1 MKLRHTLST
10 TLVALLPLCSLTLAP
25 TMAHAQQYDRDVRD
39 VRDNRG
45 GPSIRG
51 FNVDEVRRLAPGVEL
66 HFDLYGTPGGNA
78 TLRIDGATRNLHM
91 TETEPGLYV
100 GTYTIGTHDRISNSS
115 AVTANLRVGNRVA
128 TDVLS
133 ESVVRDGA
141 PRPNRRGD
149 LAAMPRIE
157 RFEVRAT
164 DELTPGN
171 EVGFTVFGTPGA
183 RVELTMVGAR
193 GVFFLPE
200 VRPGEYSAD
209 YTIRRDDRIA
219 PDARVTATIRANGRY
234 TTQVLGRPLLA
245 GAAPRAIAAA
255 TPAPRTARYCTNCAT
270 VEAVNVVEVNGQGNY
285 LGGAAGAVVGGL
297 LGNQVG
303 SGNGRKAA
311 TVAGAVGGAL
321 VGNNIQRSQQ
331 GQRQRYEVVVRYAG
345 NGATQTLQYE
355 NDPGFRAGD
364 AVRVN
369 NGVLSRDQ

>member
-1 MKLRHTLST
+1 MKLRHSLSA

-25 TMAHAQQYDRDVRD
+25 TVAHAQQYERDG
-39 VRDNRG
+39 RDNRA
-45 GPSIRG
+45 GPNIRG
-51 FNVDEVRRLAPGVEL
+51 FNVEEVRRLAPGVEL

-78 TLRIDGATRNLHM
+78 TLRIDGATRNLYM
-91 TETEPGLYV
+91 TETEPGQYV
-100 GTYTIGTHDRISNSS
+100 GTYTIGTRDRITGSS

-133 ESVVRDGA
+133 ESVVREGG
-141 PRPNRRGD
+141 PRGSRRGD

-157 RFEVRAT
+157 RFEVRAS
-164 DELTPGN
+164 DDLAPGN
-171 EVGFTVFGTPGA
+171 DLGFTVFGTPGA

-200 VRPGEYSAD
+200 VRPGEYAAD
-209 YTIRRDDRIA
+209 YMIRRDDRIA
-219 PDARVTATIRANGRY
+219 PDSRVTATIRANGRF
-234 TTQVLGRPLLA
+234 TTQILGRPLLA
-245 GAAPRAIAAA
+245 GAPRAIAA

-270 VEAVNVVEVNGQGNY
+270 VEAVNVVEVSGQGNY

-321 VGNNIQRSQQ
+321 VGNNIQRNGERQT
-331 GQRQRYEVVVRYAG
+331 QRYEVVVKYAG

>member
-1 MKLRHTLST
+1 MKLRLTLST

-25 TMAHAQQYDRDVRD
+25 TVAQAQQYERDG
-39 VRDNRG
+39 RDNRG
-45 GPSIRG
+45 GPNIRG
-51 FNVDEVRRLAPGVEL
+51 FNVEEVRRLAPGVEL

-91 TETEPGLYV
+91 TETEPGQYV
-100 GTYTIGTHDRISNSS
+100 GTYTIGTHDRITNSS

-157 RFEVRAT
+157 RFEVRAS
-164 DELTPGN
+164 DELAPGN
-171 EVGFTVFGTPGA
+171 DLGFTVFGTPGA

-219 PDARVTATIRANGRY
+219 PDARVTATIRANGRF

-245 GAAPRAIAAA
+245 GAPRAVAA
-255 TPAPRTARYCTNCAT
+255 TSAPRTARYCTNCAT
-270 VEAVNVVEVNGQGNY
+270 VEAVNVVEVSGQGNY
-285 LGGAAGAVVGGL
+285 LGTAAGAVVGGL

-303 SGNGRKAA
+303 SGSGRKAA
-311 TVAGAVGGAL
+311 TVAGAVGGAV
-321 VGNNIQRSQQ
+321 VGNNIQRNQQ
-331 GQRQRYEVVVRYAG
+331 RQTQRYEVVVRYAG